1 METTKNKLTNQQ
13 QKFLDGL
20 SDYLDIKLLYYGS
33 VQRYDYVDGKS
44 DIDTDIFTDNEES
57 TIAKIQ
63 HYLHVEK
70 KDFKKII
77 WNINNKIVRGYKIKY
92 KNSFIELEIS
102 IYNNIYKPIV
112 LREHQR
118 KIVLPIFAYYILYVL
133 KVLYYYLH
141 ILPKDAYI
149 CLKRYTYTL
158 AFGSG
163 SDHFMVLK
171 S

>member
-112 LREHQR
+112 LR
-118 KIVLPIFAYYILYVL
+118 
-133 KVLYYYLH
+133 
-141 ILPKDAYI
+141 
-149 CLKRYTYTL
+149 
-158 AFGSG
+158 
-163 SDHFMVLK
+163 
-171 S
+171 